1 MNMYHRPVQD
11 RHTHTKNQIR
21 LCDRNATP
29 PSRLARQTL
38 RLSATQRIIMPAA
51 LPTVTV
57 QNGNGA
63 SCAMPEV
70 FLSPI
75 RADIVNAVHTGLAK
89 NDSTSM
95 TMM

>member
-1 MNMYHRPVQD
+1 
-11 RHTHTKNQIR
+11 
-21 LCDRNATP
+21 
-29 PSRLARQTL
+29 
-38 RLSATQRIIMPAA
+38 MPAA